1 MGAELQPFV
10 FSQKMRIWVNKDQS
24 DVHVGVRT
32 WWVEKVPGHGVGRA
46 EELAG
51 RPARRP
57 IIREMIFF
65 PIFFPVPPD
74 SLPKIDHW
82 PVLGKEMETMGAVF
96 MKMAVFF
103 T

>member
-1 MGAELQPFV
+1 MET
-10 FSQKMRIWVNKDQS
+10 

-57 IIREMIFF
+57 KVREMILEF
-65 PIFFPVPPD
+65 IFELVSFRYPSILYLK
-74 SLPKIDHW
+74 SLI
-82 PVLGKEMETMGAVF
+82 GRF
-96 MKMAVFF
+96 
-103 T
+103 